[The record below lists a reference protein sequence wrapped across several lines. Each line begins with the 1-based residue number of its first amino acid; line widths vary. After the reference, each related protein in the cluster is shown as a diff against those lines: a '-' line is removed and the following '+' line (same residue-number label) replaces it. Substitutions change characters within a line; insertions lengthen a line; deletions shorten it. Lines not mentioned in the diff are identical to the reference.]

1 MMAETVKVDAKGRV
15 AIPHD
20 LRQKL
25 GMSPGAI
32 LFVRESN
39 GELRFR
45 RAENPFDVLAADAE
59 AQYRAGE
66 TTSLRA
72 YAAEQGIALDGE

>member
-1 MMAETVKVDAKGRV
+1 MAETVRVDAKGRV
-15 AIPHD
+15 AIPHG

-25 GMSPGAI
+25 GMTPGAT
-32 LFVRESN
+32 LFVQEN
-39 GELRFR
+39 GDEIRFR
-45 RAENPFDVLAADAE
+45 RAENPFDVLAEYAE
-59 AQYRAGE
+59 MEYRAGK